1 MVESRLASINAHFK
15 PSQVK
20 VTVKDKV
27 ALVQM
32 DPPTKLIFLTEPLI
46 SELNEVFLE
55 LEKNDNVS
63 VVILTGKGR
72 SFATGADI
80 SRINKSTSKIMM
92 FDDYFER
99 NWWRIMPSFRKPVIA
114 AINGMAFGGGLEVA
128 MKCDILLATEDAKL
142 GQPEIN
148 LGILPGSGG
157 TVRLTQAVGKSKAME
172 MCLTGDPISGT
183 DAYRCGLV
191 SQVFPTQEKLM
202 EGAMALAKKIASK
215 SQMAAGFTKRAIKN
229 SFEVGETAAIAHE
242 RSLFVAALATHDKK
256 EGIEAFMQKRP
267 AKFKDE

>member
-1 MVESRLASINAHFK
+1 MN
-15 PSQVK
+15 
-20 VTVKDKV
+20 D
-27 ALVQM
+27 
-32 DPPTKLIFLTEPLI
+32 
-46 SELNEVFLE
+46 VFLE
-55 LEKNDNVS
+55 LEKNDAVS

-80 SRINKSTSKIMM
+80 AKINSSSIKTMM

-128 MKCDILLATEDAKL
+128 MMCDILLATEDAKM

-172 MCLTGDPISGT
+172 MCLTGEPISGT
-183 DAYRCGLV
+183 DAYKWGLV
-191 SQVFPTQEKLM
+191 SQVYPTQEKLM
-202 EGAMALAKKIASK
+202 EAAMTLALKIASK
-215 SQMAAGFTKRAIKN
+215 SQMASGFVKRAVKN
-229 SFEVGETAAIAHE
+229 TFEVGETAAINHE
-242 RSLFVAALATHDKK
+242 RSLFVAAMATKDKK
-256 EGIEAFMQKRP
+256 EGIEAFMKKRKP
-267 AKFKDE
+267 NFTDE

>member
-1 MVESRLASINAHFK
+1 MVESRIAAINAHFK
-15 PSQVK
+15 PSSVK
-20 VTVKDKV
+20 VTVQNKV

-32 DPPTKLIFLTEPLI
+32 DPPAKLIFLGDALV

-55 LEKNDNVS
+55 LEKNENVS

-80 SRINKSTSKIMM
+80 GQINAKSAKGLL

-99 NWWRIMPSFRKPVIA
+99 TWFRVLPSFRKPVIA
-114 AINGMAFGGGLEVA
+114 AVNGMAFGGGNEVA
-128 MKCDILLATEDAKL
+128 MMCDILLASEDAKF

-148 LGILPGSGG
+148 LGILPGAGG

-172 MCLTGDPISGT
+172 MCLTGDQMT
-183 DAYRCGLV
+183 AADALKWGLV

-202 EGAMALAKKIASK
+202 EGAMALALKIASK
-215 SQMAAGFTKRAIKN
+215 SQMAAAYTKRAVKN
-229 SFEVGETAAIAHE
+229 SLEVGETSAIAHE
-242 RSLFVAALATHDKK
+242 RSLFIAAMATKDKK
-256 EGIEAFMQKRP
+256 EGIEAFMKKRKP
-267 AKFKDE
+267 NFTDE